1 MLAEGMLSLG
11 GSPGDSKSREARV
24 CRVKSGKINQVIST
38 GRGEES
44 EKQTGEQSESFK
56 RDIMQSGLG
65 GRRGTRK
72 GGEGVK
78 NITKGETAIF
88 RDSAVVMG
96 KEGEELRLRARCKAR
111 SAARMMKVEVY
122 EETLPG
128 RPS

>member
-24 CRVKSGKINQVIST
+24 CRVKSGMINQVIST

-56 RDIMQSGLG
+56 RDIMKSGLG

-78 NITKGETAIF
+78 NITKGETAIL
-88 RDSAVVMG
+88 RDSALVM
-96 KEGEELRLRARCKAR
+96 GEELRLRARCKAR
-111 SAARMMKVEVY
+111 SAARVMKVEVY

>member
-24 CRVKSGKINQVIST
+24 CRVKSGKMNQVIST

-56 RDIMQSGLG
+56 RDIMKSGLG

-78 NITKGETAIF
+78 NITKGETAIL
-88 RDSAVVMG
+88 RDSAVVM
-96 KEGEELRLRARCKAR
+96 GEELRLRARCKAR
-111 SAARMMKVEVY
+111 SAARVMKVEVY

>member
-11 GSPGDSKSREARV
+11 GSPGDSKSREAKV
-24 CRVKSGKINQVIST
+24 CRVKSGKMNQVIST

-56 RDIMQSGLG
+56 RDIMKSGLG

-78 NITKGETAIF
+78 NITKGETAIL
-88 RDSAVVMG
+88 RDSALVM
-96 KEGEELRLRARCKAR
+96 GEELRLRARCKAR
-111 SAARMMKVEVY
+111 SAARVMKVEVY

>member
-1 MLAEGMLSLG
+1 MLAEEMLSLG

-56 RDIMQSGLG
+56 RDIMKSGLG

-78 NITKGETAIF
+78 NITKGETAIL
-88 RDSAVVMG
+88 RDSAVVM
-96 KEGEELRLRARCKAR
+96 GEELRLRARCKAR
-111 SAARMMKVEVY
+111 SAARVMKVEVY

>member
-56 RDIMQSGLG
+56 RDIMKSGLG

-72 GGEGVK
+72 GGEGMK
-78 NITKGETAIF
+78 NITKGETAIL
-88 RDSAVVMG
+88 RDSALVM
-96 KEGEELRLRARCKAR
+96 GEELRLRARCKAR
-111 SAARMMKVEVY
+111 SAARVMKVEVY

>member
-44 EKQTGEQSESFK
+44 EKQTGEQLESFK
-56 RDIMQSGLG
+56 RDIMKSGLG

-78 NITKGETAIF
+78 NITKGETAIL
-88 RDSAVVMG
+88 RDSAVVM
-96 KEGEELRLRARCKAR
+96 GEELRLRARCKAR
-111 SAARMMKVEVY
+111 SAARVMKVEVY

>member
-56 RDIMQSGLG
+56 RDIMKSRLG

-78 NITKGETAIF
+78 NITKGETAIL
-88 RDSAVVMG
+88 RDSAVVM
-96 KEGEELRLRARCKAR
+96 GEELRLRARCKAR
-111 SAARMMKVEVY
+111 SAARVMKVEVY

>member
-56 RDIMQSGLG
+56 RDIMKSGLG

-78 NITKGETAIF
+78 NITKGETAIL
-88 RDSAVVMG
+88 RDSALVM
-96 KEGEELRLRARCKAR
+96 GEELRLRARCKAR
-111 SAARMMKVEVY
+111 SAARVMKVEVY